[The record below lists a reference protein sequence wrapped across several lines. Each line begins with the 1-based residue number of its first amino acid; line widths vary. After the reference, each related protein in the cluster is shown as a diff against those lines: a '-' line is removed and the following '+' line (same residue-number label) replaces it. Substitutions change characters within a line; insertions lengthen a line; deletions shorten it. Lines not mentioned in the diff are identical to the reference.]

1 MTERKTIDVTAARR
15 QKSLEFR
22 LAKITTASDEE
33 AAPYQSKAS
42 IYRGLWLDDST
53 ARAAMLTGADVWTQH
68 ATTLNDWVLVVR
80 TPFGRWEGAGPNLPN
95 WAVSNTTIIN
105 LFESLAE
112 AVYDEYGYITSPGW
126 VLGRKSDGEG
136 GFTYG
141 WCATTDHADEHPD

>member
-53 ARAAMLTGADVWTQH
+53 ARAAMLTGADVWTQG
-68 ATTLNDWVLVVR
+68 ATTVDDWLLVVR
-80 TPFGRWEGAGPNLPN
+80 TPFGRWDGVPIVAGA
-95 WAVSNTTIIN
+95 V
-105 LFESLAE
+105 
-112 AVYDEYGYITSPGW
+112 ITEPGW
-126 VLGRKSDGEG
+126 VMGRKEISAGVYE
-136 GFTYG
+136 YG
-141 WCATTDHADEHPD
+141 WVETVTHESQHPE